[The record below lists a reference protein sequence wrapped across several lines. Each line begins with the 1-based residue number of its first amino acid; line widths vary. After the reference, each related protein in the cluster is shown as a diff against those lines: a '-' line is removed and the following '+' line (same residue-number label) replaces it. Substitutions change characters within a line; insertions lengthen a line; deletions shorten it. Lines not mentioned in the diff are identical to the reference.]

1 RLPGGRLHVRHR
13 RHRVPHDVR
22 DPAVRDDLR
31 RPRPDG
37 AAADP
42 DTLDRERGLPRV
54 LVGRRPARARR
65 RARLA
70 HVDRQPARAPAVGP
84 DGPRPAADRTAH
96 HEDRDRALRAHAG
109 DHAQERRTGHGR
121 ARGRRRHDD
130 QPGDRAGRGAA
141 GRRREARRHH
151 RGRDAG
157 AGALPGAGD
166 PHGAGRR
173 RDRPARGHAA
183 QGRRDIRDRRR
194 DRSQARAAAARAR
207 DHLQHGGTGGIHRR
221 RYDAGDFLHQ
231 RDSAVRRGVLDQ
243 RGFTL
248 IELLVVI
255 IVLGL
260 LVGLVGPRLF
270 GRVGQSKQA
279 AARAQIELLGAAL
292 DQSRLDIGSYPSGGQ
307 GLEALQRNPNV
318 NNWNGPY
325 LKKAVPKDPWGNQY
339 KYRCR
344 PGQNGEY
351 DLWSE
356 GADGAPGG
364 DGENADITSWDNS
377 QK

>member
-1 RLPGGRLHVRHR
+1 MRRAGR
-13 RHRVPHDVR
+13 
-22 DPAVRDDLR
+22 A
-31 RPRPDG
+31 
-37 AAADP
+37 
-42 DTLDRERGLPRV
+42 ERGPGSPCATTTA
-54 LVGRRPARARR
+54 LVGFMSKRLLCGVRALTTRVAQELPSPRSARPARSSVLIPENRLLVRR
-65 RARLA
+65 
-70 HVDRQPARAPAVGP
+70 G
-84 DGPRPAADRTAH
+84 
-96 HEDRDRALRAHAG
+96 
-109 DHAQERRTGHGR
+109 
-121 ARGRRRHDD
+121 
-130 QPGDRAGRGAA
+130 
-141 GRRREARRHH
+141 
-151 RGRDAG
+151 
-157 AGALPGAGD
+157 
-166 PHGAGRR
+166 
-173 RDRPARGHAA
+173 
-183 QGRRDIRDRRR
+183 
-194 DRSQARAAAARAR
+194 
-207 DHLQHGGTGGIHRR
+207 
-221 RYDAGDFLHQ
+221 
-231 RDSAVRRGVLDQ
+231 VRRGVLDQ

-292 DQSRLDIGSYPSGGQ
+292 DQYRLDIGSYPNAGQ
-307 GLEALQRNPNV
+307 GLDALNRNPNV

-339 KYRCR
+339 KYRCC

-364 DGENADITSWDNS
+364 DGENADITSWDSS